1 LKEAS
6 AASVKAED
14 NVDSFKVSNNIFR
27 VLGETKIQVIV
38 GADGKI
44 WTSYPIK

>member
-1 LKEAS
+1 MKEAS

-27 VLGETKIQVIV
+27 VLGETIGNLQQIV
-38 GADGKI
+38 L
-44 WTSYPIK
+44 TM